1 MNRQFWQILSGL
13 KCRHLLFLKMHQ
25 FKQNNPRRFEN
36 NLNRRLSE
44 QQLKSKFVSVRNKV
58 KGAWWVQKKVKE
70 QGRNWFIFVLIE
82 NLEDKGKHW
91 FLYLKQFV
99 LGILKTV
106 GGSRIYS
113 AYTSIL
119 DSNLSNICRS
129 FPVYS
134 GLFLSTLSK
143 HTILEAVLLYSK
155 LPTRFYSTRSCS
167 MIYLKLIFSTRRC
180 PDLHDDVD
188 DVLFYSKWLSV
199 STQICPIS

>member
-13 KCRHLLFLKMHQ
+13 KCRHLLFLKMYQ
-25 FKQNNPRRFEN
+25 FKKRNPRK
-36 NLNRRLSE
+36 LNWRLSE

-119 DSNLSNICRS
+119 DLKLSNIFRS
-129 FPVYS
+129 FHVYS

-180 PDLHDDVD
+180 PDLHEDV
-188 DVLFYSKWLSV
+188 YSKWLFV
-199 STQICPIS
+199 STQICPILSQSYLAYST